1 MVYFL
6 NMHNKKF
13 IAVGSQTVNDDD
25 VAYVANMLKDDFLTQ
40 GPQVEKFEQSLSEF
54 LQVPHVSAMSSGSA
68 ALHIACKIFNCDQD
82 TVLFSSPITFVASQ
96 NAALHFGARVEFV
109 DVDPYTGNMSV
120 AALEQALAQSQAK
133 KKIIMPVHFAG
144 LACDLDEI
152 SALAKEYQANVIED
166 ASHALGAKYK
176 HKYIGATH
184 PEHLVTLSFHPL
196 KHITTA
202 EGGAVTSLNQDL
214 WQQCNL
220 YRSHGIDKSIQ
231 TIEDQKGKLW
241 HHEMHALGFNYRMSE
256 MHAAL
261 GVSQIKKLPE
271 FLEKRKALAQFYQEH
286 LQVLDCNLPSTEIDK
301 EHAWLLYMIQIDF
314 EARALD
320 KNEFM
325 MQLKEKGIGTQVH
338 NIPVYRQPYFIK
350 LYGEQRHKFPGAEQF
365 FAQTLSIPLH
375 PGLTD
380 EDQGQVIS
388 ALKELL

>member
-1 MVYFL
+1 MVYFP

-13 IAVGSQTVNDDD
+13 IAVGSQMVDDED

-40 GPQVEKFEQSLSEF
+40 GPQVEKFEQSLSTF
-54 LQVPHVSAMSSGSA
+54 LHAPHVSAVSSGSA
-68 ALHIACKIFNCDQD
+68 ALHIACKIFDCDQD
-82 TVLFSSPITFVASQ
+82 TVLFSSPITFVSSQ
-96 NAALHFGARVEFV
+96 NAALHLGARVEFV
-109 DVDPYTGNMSV
+109 DVDPHTGNMSV
-120 AALEQALAQSQAK
+120 VALEQALAQSQAK

-152 SALAKEYQANVIED
+152 NALAKQYQAKVIED

-176 HKYIGATH
+176 DQYIGATH

-261 GVSQIKKLPE
+261 GVSQIKKLPA
-271 FLEKRKALAQFYQEH
+271 FLEKRKAMAQVYHKQ
-286 LQVLDCNLPSTEIDK
+286 LKDVGCRLPSTEADK

-314 EARALD
+314 KSRRLD

-325 MQLKEKGIGTQVH
+325 LQLREKGIATQVH

-350 LYGEQRHKFPGAEQF
+350 LYGEQKHKFPGAEQF
-365 FAQTLSIPLH
+365 FEQTLSIPLH
-375 PGLTD
+375 PGLTE
-380 EDQGQVIS
+380 EDQTSVIS